1 MRELLPLGNSG
12 WPASFT
18 AGLHAALRRRIP
30 PQVDSPELEE
40 LSRDLVLAL
49 EQGDLTVALTPER
62 LVVAEASGWLQGETS
77 PLLRQGDRLGWRRWL
92 QAMEQVV
99 DELVERA
106 HASFPEPVNDVD
118 PGLSARLNPEQCAAV
133 RALDQASVVLLSGG
147 PGTGK
152 TSTVV
157 EILARAEAR
166 HPGLRIGLAAPTG
179 KAARRLGDA
188 VLSERAP
195 LPCSTLHRWLEAG
208 SRGFGRH
215 RHRPLELDLLV
226 IDEMSM
232 LDLALTQALL
242 EALPSS
248 CRLLLVGD
256 PAQLPPVGSGAV
268 WHRLQQ
274 PEVRDR
280 FGAGAVHLERT
291 YRNRG
296 ALAEMAQLL
305 RHLGQGTMVAVGAL
319 QMHGAGTETAAHVR
333 LLKPMPDR
341 STSHRRQLG
350 WITHQQ
356 QPTTAGQRLQQSLG
370 QGQIQHRHLV
380 DHEEIELQRPAPVAA
395 EPSTGSLEPTMKRA
409 AWEIRTSGANGIR
422 QTSRGLSGGRSQADA
437 QIRMAGPRPLQHLH
451 HGAGLAGA
459 GSTTEQHHRQVI
471 RCQHRLALLM
481 IQAPRQ
487 IRDRTGAGDGHRPGS
502 PLQQLIHHSLHR
514 CEPAAPADPLP
525 LHHQRRRLASQP
537 AAGSRH
543 CPALRR
549 QRQ

>member
-1 MRELLPLGNSG
+1 MTELLPLGNSG
-12 WPASFT
+12 WPSGFT

-30 PQVDSPELEE
+30 PQVDGPELEE

-49 EQGDLTVALTPER
+49 EQGELTVALTPER
-62 LVVAEASGWLQGETS
+62 LVVAEASGWLQGESS

-133 RALDQASVVLLSGG
+133 RALDLASVVLLSGG

-166 HPGLRIGLAAPTG
+166 DPGLRIGLAAPTG

-242 EALPSS
+242 EALPSA

-296 ALAEMAQLL
+296 ALAEMAQQL
-305 RHLGQGTMVAVGAL
+305 RQGTAVAVGVL
-319 QMHGAGTETAAHVR
+319 EMYGAGTETAADVR

-380 DHEEIELQRPAPVAA
+380 DHQQIQLQGTLAVPTEATAAGLQPAMKGAA
-395 EPSTGSLEPTMKRA
+395 GQWSPLRQHRIPQAPCRLAG
-409 AWEIRTSGANGIR
+409 GGR
-422 QTSRGLSGGRSQADA
+422 QTDAQAGMAGFRPGQNLHHRAGFARARTTAEQNNRGLIQGTHGG
-437 QIRMAGPRPLQHLH
+437 
-451 HGAGLAGA
+451 
-459 GSTTEQHHRQVI
+459 
-471 RCQHRLALLM
+471 ALFRVET
-481 IQAPRQ
+481 I
-487 IRDRTGAGDGHRPGS
+487 
-502 PLQQLIHHSLHR
+502 
-514 CEPAAPADPLP
+514 
-525 LHHQRRRLASQP
+525 
-537 AAGSRH
+537 
-543 CPALRR
+543 
-549 QRQ
+549 

>member
-1 MRELLPLGNSG
+1 MTELLPLGNSG
-12 WPASFT
+12 WPSGFT

-30 PQVDSPELEE
+30 PQVDGPELEE

-49 EQGDLTVALTPER
+49 EQGELTVPLTPER
-62 LVVAEASGWLQGETS
+62 LAVAEASGWLQGETS

-106 HASFPEPVNDVD
+106 HASFPEPVNDAD

-133 RALDQASVVLLSGG
+133 RALDLASVVLLSGG

-242 EALPSS
+242 EALPSA

-296 ALAEMAQLL
+296 ALAEMAQQLRQGDLTAFAADLPALPEQANLQVHPSPLRRFPALVRERWMQRLKQLEVLARDLDRCSDQELMAASRSLFESLEHDLL
-305 RHLGQGTMVAVGAL
+305 LCPRRRGPWSLEDVHRTLLGASA
-319 QMHGAGTETAAHVR
+319 
-333 LLKPMPDR
+333 LLKVERWPVGLPVICG
-341 STSHRRQLG
+341 SNQPELG
-350 WITHQQ
+350 
-356 QPTTAGQRLQQSLG
+356 L
-370 QGQIQHRHLV
+370 
-380 DHEEIELQRPAPVAA
+380 
-395 EPSTGSLEPTMKRA
+395 
-409 AWEIRTSGANGIR
+409 ANGDLGVVI
-422 QTSRGLSGGRSQADA
+422 
-437 QIRMAGPRPLQHLH
+437 
-451 HGAGLAGA
+451 GA
-459 GSTTEQHHRQVI
+459 GSERRLLFQVVDPDGQLQV
-471 RCQHRLALLM
+471 RRLHPARLRRL
-481 IQAPRQ
+481 
-487 IRDRTGAGDGHRPGS
+487 
-502 PLQQLIHHSLHR
+502 
-514 CEPAAPADPLP
+514 EPAVALTIHRAQGSEADRVIVLWPDPLEDGP
-525 LHHQRRRLASQP
+525 AADHQRRLLYTAITRARVSLD
-537 AAGSRH
+537 
-543 CPALRR
+543 LVTVI
-549 QRQ
+549 

>member
-1 MRELLPLGNSG
+1 MTELLPQGTST
-12 WPASFT
+12 WPSSFT

-30 PQVDSPELEE
+30 PRGDAPALEE

-49 EQGDLTVALTPER
+49 EQGELTVALTPER
-62 LVVAEASGWLQGETS
+62 LAAAQASGWLEGDAS
-77 PLLRQGDRLGWRRWL
+77 PLLLQGDRLGWRRWL

-99 DELVERA
+99 AELVERA
-106 HASFPEPVNDVD
+106 HAPLPKPVEAADPE
-118 PGLSARLNPEQCAAV
+118 LSDRLNAEQCAAV

-179 KAARRLGDA
+179 KAARRLGEA
-188 VLSERAP
+188 VMAQRAP

-215 RHRPLELDLLV
+215 RQRPLELDLLV

-242 EALPSS
+242 EALPSG

-274 PEVRDR
+274 PDVRGR

-296 ALAEMAQLL
+296 ALAQVAQQL
-305 RHLGQGTMVAVGAL
+305 RQGNLEAFAADLAAL
-319 QMHGAGTETAAHVR
+319 PEQANLQVHPWPLRRFPVLVR
-333 LLKPMPDR
+333 QR
-341 STSHRRQLG
+341 
-350 WITHQQ
+350 WI
-356 QPTTAGQRLQQSLG
+356 QRLQQLQALTFDLDRCTEQELMAASRPLFALLEQDLLLCPRRRGPWSLDDV
-370 QGQIQHRHLV
+370 HRTL
-380 DHEEIELQRPAPVAA
+380 L
-395 EPSTGSLEPTMKRA
+395 
-409 AWEIRTSGANGIR
+409 GANAAGRVERWPI
-422 QTSRGLSGGRSQADA
+422 GLPVICGSNQ
-437 QIRMAGPRPLQHLH
+437 PEL
-451 HGAGLAGA
+451 GLANGDLGVVIGA
-459 GSTTEQHHRQVI
+459 GSERRLLFQVVDPDGQLQV
-471 RCQHRLALLM
+471 RRLHPARLRRL
-481 IQAPRQ
+481 
-487 IRDRTGAGDGHRPGS
+487 
-502 PLQQLIHHSLHR
+502 
-514 CEPAAPADPLP
+514 EPAVALTIHRAQGSEADRVIVLWPDTLEDGPAAE
-525 LHHQRRRLASQP
+525 HQRRLLYTAITRARAS
-537 AAGSRH
+537 
-543 CPALRR
+543 LDLVTLI
-549 QRQ
+549 

>member
-1 MRELLPLGNSG
+1 MTGPSA
-12 WPASFT
+12 WPASFPS
-18 AGLHAALRRRIP
+18 GLHAALRRRIP
-30 PQVDSPELEE
+30 PQADGPALEE

-49 EQGDLTVALTPER
+49 EQGELTVALTPER
-62 LVVAEASGWLQGETS
+62 LAVAQASGWLEGEAS

-99 DELVERA
+99 AELVERA
-106 HASFPEPVNDVD
+106 HAPDPQPLPQPVKAAAPE
-118 PGLSARLNPEQCAAV
+118 LSDRLNAEQCAAV

-179 KAARRLGDA
+179 KAARRLGEA
-188 VLSERAP
+188 VLAQRAP

-215 RHRPLELDLLV
+215 RQRPLELDLLV

-242 EALPSS
+242 EALPSG

-274 PEVRDR
+274 PDVRGR

-296 ALAEMAQLL
+296 ALAQVAQQL
-305 RHLGQGTMVAVGAL
+305 RQGDLQAFGAALAALPDQANL
-319 QMHGAGTETAAHVR
+319 QVHPSPLRRFPALVR
-333 LLKPMPDR
+333 ERWL
-341 STSHRRQLG
+341 
-350 WITHQQ
+350 
-356 QPTTAGQRLQQSLG
+356 QRLQQLQELARDLDRFPDQELMAASRPLFAVLEQDLLLCPRRRGPWSLEDVHRTLLGSSAVGKVERWPIGLPVICGSNQPELGLANGDLGVAIGSGAERRLLFQVVDPEG
-370 QGQIQHRHLV
+370 QMEVRRLHPARLRRLEPAVALTIHRAQGSEADRVIVLWP
-380 DHEEIELQRPAPVAA
+380 DPLEDGPAA
-395 EPSTGSLEPTMKRA
+395 E
-409 AWEIRTSGANGIR
+409 
-422 QTSRGLSGGRSQADA
+422 
-437 QIRMAGPRPLQHLH
+437 
-451 HGAGLAGA
+451 
-459 GSTTEQHHRQVI
+459 
-471 RCQHRLALLM
+471 
-481 IQAPRQ
+481 
-487 IRDRTGAGDGHRPGS
+487 
-502 PLQQLIHHSLHR
+502 
-514 CEPAAPADPLP
+514 
-525 LHHQRRRLASQP
+525 HQRRLLYTAITRARVSLD
-537 AAGSRH
+537 
-543 CPALRR
+543 LVTLI
-549 QRQ
+549 

>member
-1 MRELLPLGNSG
+1 MTELLPQGTST
-12 WPASFT
+12 WPSSFT

-30 PQVDSPELEE
+30 PRADGPALEE

-49 EQGDLTVALTPER
+49 EQGELTVALTPER
-62 LVVAEASGWLQGETS
+62 LAAAQASGWLEGDAS
-77 PLLRQGDRLGWRRWL
+77 PLLLQGDRLGWRRWL

-99 DELVERA
+99 AELVERA
-106 HASFPEPVNDVD
+106 HAPLPKPVEAADPE
-118 PGLSARLNPEQCAAV
+118 LSDRLNAEQCAAV

-179 KAARRLGDA
+179 KAARRLGEA
-188 VLSERAP
+188 VMAQRAP

-215 RHRPLELDLLV
+215 RQRPLELDLLV

-242 EALPSS
+242 EALPSG

-274 PEVRDR
+274 SDVRGR

-296 ALAEMAQLL
+296 ALAQVAQQL
-305 RHLGQGTMVAVGAL
+305 RQGDLEAFAADLDAL
-319 QMHGAGTETAAHVR
+319 PAQANLQVHPWPLRRFPSLVR
-333 LLKPMPDR
+333 QR
-341 STSHRRQLG
+341 
-350 WITHQQ
+350 WIH
-356 QPTTAGQRLQQSLG
+356 RLQQLQALTVDLDRCTEQELMAASRPLFALLEQDLLLCPRRRGPWSLDDV
-370 QGQIQHRHLV
+370 HRTL
-380 DHEEIELQRPAPVAA
+380 LGGPMP
-395 EPSTGSLEPTMKRA
+395 P
-409 AWEIRTSGANGIR
+409 
-422 QTSRGLSGGRSQADA
+422 GRSSVGRSAC
-437 QIRMAGPRPLQHLH
+437 R
-451 HGAGLAGA
+451 
-459 GSTTEQHHRQVI
+459 
-471 RCQHRLALLM
+471 
-481 IQAPRQ
+481 
-487 IRDRTGAGDGHRPGS
+487 
-502 PLQQLIHHSLHR
+502 
-514 CEPAAPADPLP
+514 
-525 LHHQRRRLASQP
+525 
-537 AAGSRH
+537 
-543 CPALRR
+543 
-549 QRQ
+549 